1 MTIEWDHG
9 QLGIVAATG
18 LIASAGSVLIFANA
32 ERLLKRRSGCSA
44 RLLAAACCGG
54 LGLLSGI
61 VVALILAEP
70 MAEHPLAAIGVSSGL
85 AMAVDVTT
93 RAGWLRLLRA
103 AVSLLSSGIAA
114 LSDKAGGNGSDNENQ
129 SSE

>member
-1 MTIEWDHG
+1 
-9 QLGIVAATG
+9 
-18 LIASAGSVLIFANA
+18 
-32 ERLLKRRSGCSA
+32 
-44 RLLAAACCGG
+44 
-54 LGLLSGI
+54 LGLLSGT

-103 AVSLLSSGIAA
+103 VALLLSSGIAA
-114 LSDKAGGNGSDNENQ
+114 LSDKAGDSVNGSENQ